1 MQAQNKKQFNYKGL
15 SAYEGNQL
23 QPLINGLMHYPS
35 LTLLYGKSGS
45 MKSLLTLYISACIA
59 TGKSVFNQHVTTQQN
74 VFYLDGELSEA
85 SINTRASL
93 LEIANIPAQQLT
105 YFQTAND
112 EDFTLSCPET
122 RSDLT
127 KFLLTANFKVLV
139 IDNVR
144 TCFNLVDENN
154 ADSWREI
161 NSFMK
166 KLRTLGISVILI
178 HHSGKTGD
186 YAGSSNATTVVDYV
200 IGINTNDA
208 IARTLLVTKDR
219 EDYGLQRKLNNQS
232 LLFDDMGATFHCG
245 DVFAETPQQKILH
258 IEFRLDTNSYK
269 NKKELVDDLIELGLL
284 STNRNAQTYKHI
296 AALFKTYGINDV
308 YASEMTLKSHILG
321 N

>member
-1 MQAQNKKQFNYKGL
+1 MTAQNKNHFKYKGL
-15 SAYEGNQL
+15 STYEGNQL
-23 QPLINGLMHYPS
+23 QPLISGLIHYPS

-59 TGKSVFNQHVTTQQN
+59 TGKPVFNQHVTTQQN

-85 SINTRASL
+85 SINTRAHL
-93 LEIANIPAQQLT
+93 LEIADIPAQQLT

-112 EDFTLSCPET
+112 EEFTLSDPET

-127 KFLLTANFKVLV
+127 QFLLTANFKVLV

-200 IGINTNDA
+200 IGINTNDV

-245 DVFAETPQQKILH
+245 DIFAETPQQKLKH
-258 IEFRLDTNSYK
+258 IEFRLSTNEYSTK
-269 NKKELVDDLIELGLL
+269 AQLADDLCDAGLL
-284 STNRNAQTYKHI
+284 SRNANNRTYEKI
-296 AALFKTYGINDV
+296 AELFKVYGNNSDYVNPEAIR
-308 YASEMTLKSHILG
+308 SQISK
-321 N
+321 